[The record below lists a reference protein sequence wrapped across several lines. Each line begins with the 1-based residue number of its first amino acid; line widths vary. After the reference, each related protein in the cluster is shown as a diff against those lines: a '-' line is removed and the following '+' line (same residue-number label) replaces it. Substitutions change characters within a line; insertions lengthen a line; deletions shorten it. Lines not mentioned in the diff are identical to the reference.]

1 MEKGLNASA
10 KGFGPCQPAQSAQTD
25 MDRNILLL
33 VDFQRIKRQVKK
45 HDSVGFL
52 CYWRPLLQAW
62 LPPDLNTIPDKCADY
77 TGRLAQMVER
87 RTREHNVSGLYRCGF
102 ESPAGQLKLLI
113 VFRMR
118 R

>member
-1 MEKGLNASA
+1 MRFIMST
-10 KGFGPCQPAQSAQTD
+10 TD
-25 MDRNILLL
+25 KHEFSSIWKWIRCCNDVMSH
-33 VDFQRIKRQVKK
+33 VGCVIKRDVYPQKCINVLKI
-45 HDSVGFL
+45 SVGYRFL
-52 CYWRPLLQAW
+52 FSKYPRYIKNIYIMRDTL
-62 LPPDLNTIPDKCADY
+62 
-77 TGRLAQMVER
+77 TGRLAQLVER